1 MNQFKSFIILTLTTV
16 GSAILILLITGVAS
30 FAQADDRKFSFPHAS
45 ELTSQAK
52 QIVFQEVNQHKIPN
66 SMHQEMIC
74 LAENIYFEARAEGM
88 DGKAAVANVTRNRVE
103 SEQFPN
109 TYCGVVYQGPV
120 RESWKTKKQ
129 KDLADSERVYYP
141 IKNRCQFS
149 WYCDGEKD
157 MIWAN
162 YERTGKEIKLN
173 ADAWRAS
180 VDVAIWTLG
189 YGSYTVNDNTT
200 GATYYYAHNLVYPHW
215 ADDFEVTE
223 VIGNHTFMSPN

>member
-1 MNQFKSFIILTLTTV
+1 MKKTLYTIAV
-16 GSAILILLITGVAS
+16 LGCMASSAVS
-30 FAQADDRKFSFPHAS
+30 ADKFSFPHAA

-52 QIVFQEVNQHKIPN
+52 QIVWQEVNESKIPN

-141 IKNRCQFS
+141 IRNRCQFS